1 MFTLP
6 KARRSPDVRWW
17 LICLAAVTISVGS
30 VVAEEPPTVFAPG
43 VISGP
48 AHDAA
53 PAFGPD
59 GKTVYFGRSNA
70 VLGAILVSSLGEDGC
85 WQEPKVAPF
94 SGTWLDIEPAMAPD
108 GSYLVFVSNRP
119 AASGGKPIEA
129 FYNGKSQPGG
139 NLWRVERQGEG
150 WGEPVRL
157 PERINRSGSIFAPC
171 VVADG
176 SLYFMEAVGEK
187 HRFRL
192 FRSQW
197 QAGEYQAPQPVA
209 FSDGSETDVDP
220 AVAPDESF
228 AVFGSGRKPAQ
239 GMDLFI
245 VFKDHNGSWQTPQ
258 HLGTVINSPGSDAEA
273 RLSPDLKTLY
283 FSSERVMPIVHP
295 RTPEETRA
303 DLRRMQE
310 WDNGNYNIWQTPLAS
325 LLAKYAPPGTAHAR
339 LKKLPAPVIFEPGVI
354 SGPANDGAPTFSPD
368 GRTLYFERS
377 NANSAVIMES
387 RLENGSWSHPEVAS
401 FSGPSSDQQPC
412 ISPDGRYLIYA
423 SSRARPISAE
433 KGTRAE
439 LVTHLWRVDKTP
451 SGWSDPVRLPDAVNI
466 SKRVFKP
473 SIAANGDLFFM
484 SDESPGDPVPKWRLY
499 QAAYV
504 NGAYAPAQ
512 PLSFSDGTFPDVDP
526 GVAPDQSYII
536 FSSKG
541 RRAPDDQEHLFIAF
555 RQGATWGPVEPLR
568 YEGDNLPGDDG
579 EAQIGPD
586 GKTLYFTSSRS
597 QPIDRSRSRAEMLE
611 NVARMEAWDNGNNNI
626 WTLPLEPYLSAKP
639 PSL

>member
-1 MFTLP
+1 MFSLREPKLP
-6 KARRSPDVRWW
+6 RDVGWL
-17 LICLAAVTISVGS
+17 LICLTAVMCS
-30 VVAEEPPTVFAPG
+30 VVPVAAEETPTVFAPG

-53 PAFGPD
+53 PAFSPD

-70 VLGAILVSSLGEDGC
+70 VMGAILVSSLGADGR

-94 SGTWLDIEPAMAPD
+94 SGAWLDIEPAMAPD
-108 GSYLVFVSNRP
+108 GSSLVFVSNRP
-119 AASGGKPIEA
+119 AASGGAPVEA
-129 FYNGKSQPGG
+129 FYNGKNQPGG
-139 NLWRVERQGEG
+139 NLWRVERQGGG
-150 WGEPVRL
+150 WGEPFRL
-157 PERINRSGSIFAPC
+157 PERINRSGAIFAPC

-197 QAGEYQAPQPVA
+197 QAGEYQDPQPVA

-245 VFKDHNGSWQTPQ
+245 VFKDHNGSWQAPQ
-258 HLGTVINSPGSDAEA
+258 HLGNVINSPGSDAEA

-283 FSSERVMPIVHP
+283 FSSERVMPVAQP

-303 DLRRMQE
+303 DLLRLQE
-310 WDNGNYNIWQTPLAS
+310 WDNGNYNIWQTPLAPI
-325 LLAKYAPPGTAHAR
+325 LAKHAPAGTPYAL

-354 SGPANDGAPTFSPD
+354 SGPANDGAPTFAPD

-377 NANSAVIMES
+377 NANWDAIMES
-387 RLENGSWSHPEVAS
+387 RLENGRWSSPAVAS

-412 ISPDGRYLIYA
+412 FSPDGRYLIYA
-423 SSRARPISAE
+423 SSRVQSAGAA
-433 KGTRAE
+433 KGARAE
-439 LVTHLWRVDKTP
+439 IVTNLWRVDKTP
-451 SGWSDPVRLPDAVNI
+451 SGWSDPVCLPAAVNI

-504 NGAYAPAQ
+504 NGSYTPAQ

-541 RRAPDDQEHLFIAF
+541 RRTPVDQEHLFIAF
-555 RQGATWGPVEPLR
+555 RQGSAWGPVAPLR
-568 YEGDNLPGDDG
+568 YEGDNWASDDG

-597 QPIDRSRSRAEMLE
+597 QPMHRSRSRADMLE
-611 NVARMEAWDNGNNNI
+611 DVARMEAWDNGNNNV
-626 WTLPLEPYLSAKP
+626 WTLPLEPYLGARP
-639 PSL
+639 

>member
-1 MFTLP
+1 MFTVRE
-6 KARRSPDVRWW
+6 ARSLCHVGWT
-17 LICLAAVTISVGS
+17 LVCLAAATIPAGPAN
-30 VVAEEPPTVFAPG
+30 AEEPPTVFAPG

-53 PAFGPD
+53 PAFSPD
-59 GKTVYFGRSNA
+59 GETVYFGRSNA
-70 VLGAILVSSLGEDGC
+70 AQGAVLVSSLGMDGR
-85 WQEPKVAPF
+85 WQEPQIAPF
-94 SGTWLDIEPAMAPD
+94 SGAWLDIEPAMAPD
-108 GSYLVFVSNRP
+108 GSYLVFVSDRP
-119 AASGGKPIEA
+119 ATGGGAPVEA
-129 FYNGKSQPGG
+129 FYNGKNQPGG
-139 NLWRVERQGEG
+139 NLWRVDRKGEG
-150 WGEPVRL
+150 WGEPFRL
-157 PERINRSGSIFAPC
+157 PERINRSGSVFAPC

-197 QAGEYQAPQPVA
+197 QGGAYQDPQPVA

-245 VFKDHNGSWQTPQ
+245 AFKDHNGIWQTPQ

-283 FSSERVMPIVHP
+283 FSSERVMPVAQP
-295 RTPEETRA
+295 RTPEEARA
-303 DLRRMQE
+303 DLQRVQE
-310 WDNGNYNIWQTPLAS
+310 WDNGNYNIWQTPLAP
-325 LLAKYAPPGTAHAR
+325 LLAKYAPMGTQYAR

-368 GRTLYFERS
+368 GRMLYFERS

-387 RLENGSWSHPEVAS
+387 RLENGRWSHPAVAS

-412 ISPDGRYLIYA
+412 FSPDGRYLVYA
-423 SSRARPISAE
+423 SSRARPVSAE
-433 KGTRAE
+433 KGARAE
-439 LVTHLWRVDKTP
+439 LATHLWRVDKTP
-451 SGWSDPVRLPDAVNI
+451 SGWSEPVRLPDAVNI

-473 SIAANGDLFFM
+473 SIAANGDLHFM
-484 SDESPGDPVPKWRLY
+484 SDEGPGDSVPKWRLY
-499 QAAYV
+499 RAAYAD
-504 NGAYAPAQ
+504 GAYAPAQ

-526 GVAPDQSYII
+526 GIAPDQSYII

-541 RRAPDDQEHLFIAF
+541 RRAPLDQEHLFIAF
-555 RQGATWGPVEPLR
+555 RQGSTWGPVAPLR
-568 YEGDNLPGDDG
+568 YDGDNSGSDDG

-597 QPIDRSRSRAEMLE
+597 QPFHRSRCRTEMLE
-611 NVARMEAWDNGNNNI
+611 DVARMEAWDNGNNNV
-626 WTLPLEPYLSAKP
+626 WTLPLEPYLSENP
-639 PSL
+639 

>member
-1 MFTLP
+1 M
-6 KARRSPDVRWW
+6 
-17 LICLAAVTISVGS
+17 TISVLRVS
-30 VVAEEPPTVFAPG
+30 AEEPPTVFAPG

-53 PAFGPD
+53 PAFSPD
-59 GKTVYFGRSNA
+59 GKTVYFGRANA
-70 VLGAILVSSLGEDGC
+70 VQGTILVSSLGEDGR

-94 SGTWLDIEPAMAPD
+94 SGAWLDLEPAMAPD

-119 AASGGKPIEA
+119 AASGGAPVEA

-139 NLWRVERQGEG
+139 NLWRVERKGNG
-150 WGEPVRL
+150 WGEPCRL
-157 PERINRSGSIFAPC
+157 PARINRSGSTFAPC

-197 QAGEYQAPQPVA
+197 QAGEYQEPQPVA
-209 FSDGSETDVDP
+209 FSDGNETDVDP

-258 HLGTVINSPGSDAEA
+258 HLGTVVNSPGSDAEA
-273 RLSPDLKTLY
+273 RLGPDLQTLY
-283 FSSERVMPIVHP
+283 FSSERVMPVAQP
-295 RTPEETRA
+295 RTPEQTRA
-303 DLRRMQE
+303 DLRRMQD
-310 WDNGNYNIWQTPLAS
+310 WDNGNYNVWQTQLAP
-325 LLAKYAPPGTAHAR
+325 LLAKYAPMGTAHAR

-368 GRTLYFERS
+368 GRTLLFERS
-377 NANSAVIMES
+377 NSNSAVILES
-387 RLENGSWSHPEVAS
+387 HLENGRWSRPEVAS

-412 ISPDGRYLIYA
+412 FSPDGRHLVYA
-423 SSRARPISAE
+423 SSRARPVSAE
-433 KGTRAE
+433 KGARLE
-439 LVTHLWRVDKTP
+439 IVTHLWRVDKTP
-451 SGWSDPVRLPDAVNI
+451 SGWGEPVRLPDTVNI

-473 SIAANGDLFFM
+473 GIAANGDLYFM
-484 SDESPGDPVPKWRLY
+484 SDEGPGDGAPKWRLY
-499 QAAYV
+499 RAAYAD
-504 NGAYAPAQ
+504 GKYGPAQ

-526 GVAPDQSYII
+526 GIAPDQSYII

-541 RRAPDDQEHLFIAF
+541 RRAPLDQEHLFIAF

-568 YEGDNLPGDDG
+568 YEDDNWGSDDG
-579 EAQIGPD
+579 EAQISPD

-597 QPIDRSRSRAEMLE
+597 QPIHRSRSRAEMLE
-611 NVARMEAWDNGNNNI
+611 DAARMEAWDNGNNNV
-626 WTLPLEPYLSAKP
+626 WTLPLEPYLRANQ
-639 PSL
+639 